1 MPAFDK
7 AYSRFITLAKVV
19 LPLAAL
25 VLLSTLFLISRRIDP
40 TGSIPNSEVDLER
53 LAREQRITAP
63 HYTGVTADGTA
74 ISVKA
79 GKAQPSP
86 DTPDKAS
93 ASDLVA
99 RLEFPDGT
107 HAEITSD
114 RGVVDGGADE
124 ARLSGAV
131 TIRTSAGY
139 RITTENVTTGLSQ
152 TRVVADDIVTASG
165 PLGELT
171 AGRLEITAGDEGRD
185 DYVLVFKG
193 GVKLVYRPETR
204 GDER

>member
-1 MPAFDK
+1 MAAFDK
-7 AYSRFITLAKVV
+7 AYSRFIALAKIV
-19 LPLAAL
+19 LPLAAV

-40 TGSIPNSEVDLER
+40 TGSVPQAQEDLQK

-79 GKAQPSP
+79 SKAQPSP

-93 ASDLVA
+93 ADALVA

-114 RGVVDGGADE
+114 RGVVDPGADQ
-124 ARLSGAV
+124 ARLSGGV
-131 TIRTSAGY
+131 TLRTSAGY
-139 RITTENVTTGLSQ
+139 RMVTESVTTALST
-152 TRVVADDIVTASG
+152 TRVVAEDGVRASG
-165 PLGELT
+165 PLGDLT
-171 AGRLEITAGDEGRD
+171 AGGMEITEGEENRGH
-185 DYVLVFKG
+185 YVLVFKG
-193 GVKLVYRPETR
+193 GVKLVYRPGTK